1 VNVLLVNP
9 PFGGRTDLPPL
20 GLLSLAGALL
30 REGVP
35 VEILDLDLRAP
46 ADPAARLD
54 EALERLQPAVVGVT
68 AMSDSFFAALAVCAG
83 VRSRMPRSLTVLGG
97 IHATI
102 LHDRILQEHG
112 EVDIV
117 VRGEGETALCE
128 ILRER
133 AAGRTLDGVAGVSFR
148 QDGKVVCNGPREPG
162 NLDDVPDPAHHLIDG
177 GRYWARVIAS
187 SRGCPRRCTFCS
199 IRSLY
204 GGTVRYRHPER
215 VIEEIRGLGSAGA
228 RRIFFSDDNF
238 TADPRRVSAL
248 CRRIVGEG
256 FHRRIRFFAEGRI
269 DDICD
274 NPMLPGILADAGFGA
289 LYLGAESGSQDILD
303 YYRKGITPSDVERC
317 VSLCVEQNLTPV
329 VSFILYGPRDTA
341 ATMRETLALARRIF
355 ENGAEIAYTEMLIPY
370 PGTPIQARLQQEGKF
385 RQKGGAYYFE
395 SYCGLVTDEVLGL
408 FSLARRTAAL
418 LYRNEPF
425 AQDRRV
431 YREFGFLDE
440 LLAGKVP
447 EGLVEFLAGLVEGS
461 PGRRE
466 AERLHSEILRLIGPD
481 GQTRPGGL
489 TTVPEPKTQNS

>member
-1 VNVLLVNP
+1 
-9 PFGGRTDLPPL
+9 
-20 GLLSLAGALL
+20 
-30 REGVP
+30 VP
-35 VEILDLDLRAP
+35 VEVLDLDLRAP
-46 ADPAARLD
+46 ADPASRLD
-54 EALERLQPAVVGVT
+54 EALVRLQPAVVGVT
-68 AMSDSFFAALAVCAG
+68 AMSDSFLAALAVCAG
-83 VRSRMPRSLTVLGG
+83 VKSRMPRSLTVLGG

-102 LHDRILQEHG
+102 LHDRILRDHAD
-112 EVDIV
+112 VDVV
-117 VRGEGETALCE
+117 VRGEGEITLCE
-128 ILRER
+128 ILRVH
-133 AAGRTLDGVAGVSFR
+133 AARRFDGIAGISFR
-148 QDGKVVCNGPREPG
+148 QGGKVVCNGPREAG
-162 NLDDVPDPAHHLIDG
+162 NLDDFPAPAHRLVDG
-177 GRYWARVIAS
+177 SRYGARGIAS
-187 SRGCPRRCTFCS
+187 SRGCPRRCSFCS

-204 GGTVRYRHPER
+204 GGTVRFRRTEG
-215 VIEEIRGLGSAGA
+215 VIEEIRDLGSAGA
-228 RRIFFSDDNF
+228 RRVFFSDDNF

-248 CRRIVGEG
+248 CRRIVEEG
-256 FHRRIRFFAEGRI
+256 FHRRIRFFAEGRV

-303 YYRKGITPSDVERC
+303 YYRKGITPAAVERC

-370 PGTPIQARLQQEGKF
+370 PGTPIQARLQQDGKF